1 MTTQGFSNYSD
12 IMETDLNVLEAK
24 LTQLIELCQSLRAEN
39 LQLRQELAQGRDDT
53 KQLKSQMTEA
63 SARLEALIERLPQTV
78 VEGVL

>member
-1 MTTQGFSNYSD
+1 
-12 IMETDLNVLEAK
+12 METDLNALEAK

-39 LQLRQELAQGRDDT
+39 LQLRQELAQARDDT

-78 VEGVL
+78 VEGAL